1 MSEGCGLPDPSEA
14 AGTGS
19 GKGKRKKKKGGL
31 DITGGGVGA
40 AREEK
45 GQRLSP
51 ARQAKENG
59 RSHGQWLF
67 CGTQA
72 LCVSLT
78 DT

>member
-1 MSEGCGLPDPSEA
+1 M
-14 AGTGS
+14 
-19 GKGKRKKKKGGL
+19 KKGGL

-72 LCVSLT
+72 LCVSLA
-78 DT
+78 DRH